1 MVSVFLTQIILN
13 RFNKTTTG
21 YAGLAVLGLW
31 LAIPSLIVRV
41 FLMQSY
47 GLVTNSQVVPYFL
60 EQLLIVLLQAFF
72 WIPVV
77 IILGGQRSRIF
88 EAFKAYDF
96 IVTPDSPMDV
106 FYPQLTS
113 REYTTIWYIDS
124 LKRHGR
130 GYMKEAPFDSNKGYE
145 LLGKV
150 RYSLDC
156 LYLHLR
162 ENPAL
167 CYGKRNSLLED
178 LDTKPAAKRRKT

>member
-1 MVSVFLTQIILN
+1 MFGGIRMHGRIIHTEHYTACLATIPNLKHVGKCCLSVDPTQLDLVQVKQTCLQLISPIKLTYDGKKRINSDETNWNAFL
-13 RFNKTTTG
+13 
-21 YAGLAVLGLW
+21 
-31 LAIPSLIVRV
+31 
-41 FLMQSY
+41 
-47 GLVTNSQVVPYFL
+47 
-60 EQLLIVLLQAFF
+60 
-72 WIPVV
+72 
-77 IILGGQRSRIF
+77 